1 MQLSG
6 KGLSILLSLLMA
18 AAVSPIAKADEPSPK
33 YVEVLSALQAGKNV
47 KLILDLSRCATVDG
61 GKPGPATQGGLV
73 ISAFRVT
80 SQNGISFANAHQ
92 TLDSSGHPVTEYIRH
107 SLSREGRLTVRAA
120 KLAAGATE
128 VVNQGEFVCELPD
141 GAKFIW

>member
-61 GKPGPATQGGLV
+61 ASRGRP
-73 ISAFRVT
+73 R
-80 SQNGISFANAHQ
+80 
-92 TLDSSGHPVTEYIRH
+92 
-107 SLSREGRLTVRAA
+107 REG
-120 KLAAGATE
+120 
-128 VVNQGEFVCELPD
+128 
-141 GAKFIW
+141 W